1 MIALNKI
8 LLVYIRYLPQICC
21 ICPNNTKLKI
31 VFATSER
38 ERERVQSRKAID
50 REIST
55 PLKILIFLP
64 VKKAQIST

>member
-8 LLVYIRYLPQICC
+8 LLVYIRYLKFDVFVQILR
-21 ICPNNTKLKI
+21 LKI
-31 VFATSER
+31 VFATS

-64 VKKAQIST
+64 IKKAAQIST

>member
-8 LLVYIRYLPQICC
+8 LLVYIRYLKFDVFVQILR
-21 ICPNNTKLKI
+21 LKI

-50 REIST
+50 RETST

>member
-8 LLVYIRYLPQICC
+8 LLVYIRYLKFDVFVQILR
-21 ICPNNTKLKI
+21 LKI

-55 PLKILIFLP
+55 PLKLLIFLP

>member
-8 LLVYIRYLPQICC
+8 LLVYIRYLKFDVFVQILR
-21 ICPNNTKLKI
+21 LKI
-31 VFATSER
+31 VFATS

>member
-8 LLVYIRYLPQICC
+8 LLVYIRYLKFDVFVQILR
-21 ICPNNTKLKI
+21 LKI

-50 REIST
+50 REINT

>member
-8 LLVYIRYLPQICC
+8 LLVYIRYLKFDVFVQILR
-21 ICPNNTKLKI
+21 LKI